1 MMLGIEHSDA
11 GMPDPGI
18 YFQWGDFLIQFGNL
32 MVIAIM
38 VVLFILALVVPFPG
52 RRSRK

>member
-1 MMLGIEHSDA
+1 MMLGIEQSDA

>member
-1 MMLGIEHSDA
+1 MMLGIKQSDA

-38 VVLFILALVVPFPG
+38 VALFVLALVVPFPG